1 MNRKNEHG
9 QTLSL
14 FVLLLPLLIMI
25 GAFLID
31 ISYAK
36 YNKRKLDSINKIA
49 ITYGLSNIN
58 SDPKDNIINLI
69 KENDKDIKEYNVD
82 VDVEKKSIKISLV
95 KESNSFFGKILKK
108 DLFKEESK
116 YLGYIKDD
124 KFIIERDK
132 KWKKKLQK

>member
-1 MNRKNEHG
+1 MNRENESG

-82 VDVEKKSIKISLV
+82 IDVEEKSIKISLV

>member
-1 MNRKNEHG
+1 MNRENEHG

-82 VDVEKKSIKISLV
+82 IDVEEKSIKISLV

>member
-1 MNRKNEHG
+1 MNRKKERG

-82 VDVEKKSIKISLV
+82 IDVEEKSIKISLV

-132 KWKKKLQK
+132 K

>member
-1 MNRKNEHG
+1 MNRENEHG

-82 VDVEKKSIKISLV
+82 IDVEKKSIKISLV

>member
-1 MNRKNEHG
+1 MNRENEHG

-132 KWKKKLQK
+132 K

>member
-1 MNRKNEHG
+1 MNRHKECG

-14 FVLLLPLLIMI
+14 FVIFLPFMLVIA
-25 GAFLID
+25 AFLID

-36 YNKRKLDSINKIA
+36 YNKIKLDSINKIA
-49 ITYGLSNIN
+49 ITYGLSNIDSN
-58 SDPKDNIINLI
+58 PRDDIINLI
-69 KENDKDIKEYNVD
+69 KKNDKDISEFKIDINSE
-82 VDVEKKSIKISLV
+82 EKLIKISIG

-108 DLFKEESK
+108 NFFKEESK

-132 KWKKKLQK
+132 K

>member
-1 MNRKNEHG
+1 MNRENERG

-82 VDVEKKSIKISLV
+82 VDVEEKSIKISLV

>member
-1 MNRKNEHG
+1 MNRENEHG

-82 VDVEKKSIKISLV
+82 IDVEEKSIKISLV

-116 YLGYIKDD
+116 YVGYIKDD

>member
-1 MNRKNEHG
+1 MNRENEHG

-82 VDVEKKSIKISLV
+82 IDVEKKSIKISLV

-132 KWKKKLQK
+132 K

>member
-1 MNRKNEHG
+1 MNRENEHG

-82 VDVEKKSIKISLV
+82 IDVEEKSIKISLV

-132 KWKKKLQK
+132 K

>member
-1 MNRKNEHG
+1 MNRENEHG

-82 VDVEKKSIKISLV
+82 VDVEEKSIKISLV

-132 KWKKKLQK
+132 K

>member
-82 VDVEKKSIKISLV
+82 IDVEEKSIKISLV

>member
-82 VDVEKKSIKISLV
+82 IDVEEKSIKISLV

-132 KWKKKLQK
+132 K